1 MALVKSDRMYGLSHP
16 RGSGSTDFPLK
27 QSSRVSGDVIKYLV
41 KSEPLNLVTEIS
53 SYVDLCSSRRG
64 QRYIA
69 RVNHPL
75 SGAHSHFYPPPGTIE
90 CINRGGEANNDIRG
104 SA

>member
-1 MALVKSDRMYGLSHP
+1 MACLTHGVLALLTFH
-16 RGSGSTDFPLK
+16 
-27 QSSRVSGDVIKYLV
+27 SSKAPVSPGDVIKYLV